1 MFNRRSFKT
10 DESFLEKIAIGAIG
24 TRRVFEHLQQQG
36 HSPIELERG
45 SMSYKIW
52 KNIKIKRI
60 RVPDILLL
68 NANRRIESRAKTKL
82 EITMSHSFSNR
93 ERAWDSGL
101 ADEDYVALVGV
112 HRSGERPVDWQAD
125 TLVQYIAVR
134 DLRTAYLSG
143 SIVREKPKGAQEG
156 FEERV
161 TWPCTIASADG
172 TVHWMSED
180 RLQYQR
186 SVDSRVVSLRLLKSG
201 ISLIPQVKVGDAIT
215 ENQILAAVVPVIQSI
230 PAQQPVSA
238 DVYVSQLHSSSQSER
253 YTAAKAL
260 FYFDSPGVRSA
271 LIEKVQDDKDH
282 IYVRLDAA
290 ASLARHHDK
299 VGYNFIEECLHQ
311 PYVESQLEAVI
322 VLAEI
327 AGSVAIEMLQDV
339 LQRSDYHPEVRAG
352 AAWALGEI
360 RSPIALQ
367 TLVRSFNE
375 TTEIIRIEAARALA
389 KIAETHLEEIISLLP
404 TGQTVER
411 PGIAWALSQIGRISV
426 DQLLGILRDDDT
438 RRWVSFILGSQR
450 PELYIDQIERLQQ
463 IDPEIYFAV
472 TVLWQIMNSWIYN
485 LEMYG

>member
-10 DESFLEKIAIGAIG
+10 DESFLEKISIGAIG

-36 HSPIELERG
+36 HRPIELERG

-52 KNIKIKRI
+52 KSIKIKRI

-68 NANRRIESRAKTKL
+68 NANRRVESRAKTSL
-82 EITMSHSFSNR
+82 EITMSHSFSNQ

-112 HRSGERPVDWQAD
+112 RRSGERPIDWQAD
-125 TLVQYIAVR
+125 ALVQYIAVR
-134 DLRTAYLSG
+134 DLRAAYLSN

-172 TVHWMSED
+172 IIRRVSRE

-186 SVDSRVVSLRLLKSG
+186 AADGRVVSLRLSRSG
-201 ISLIPQVKVGDAIT
+201 ISLVPQVEVGDVIV
-215 ENQILAAVVPVIQSI
+215 ENQILASVVPVVQAI
-230 PAQQPVSA
+230 PAEESASA
-238 DVYVSQLHSSSQSER
+238 DVYVAQLYSSSQSER

-260 FYFDSPGVRSA
+260 FYFDSAGVRSA
-271 LIEKVQDDKDH
+271 LTEKMHDDKDH
-282 IYVRLDAA
+282 IYVRMDAA
-290 ASLARHHDK
+290 ASLARHNDRA
-299 VGYNFIEECLHQ
+299 GYSFIQECILQ
-311 PYVESQLEAVI
+311 PYVENQLEAVI

-327 AGSVAIEMLQDV
+327 ASSTAVEMLLSV
-339 LQRSDYHPEVRAG
+339 LRNPQYHAEVRAG

-360 RSPIALQ
+360 RGTTALQ
-367 TLVRSFNE
+367 TLVQSFNE
-375 TTEIIRIEAARALA
+375 AAEIVRVEAARALA
-389 KIAETHLEEIISLLP
+389 KIAEIHLDDIVSLLP
-404 TGQTVER
+404 VSQASER
-411 PGIAWALSQIGRISV
+411 PGVAWALSQTRHISV

-438 RRWVSFILGSQR
+438 RRWVSFILGSQQ
-450 PELYIDQIERLQQ
+450 PERYVSQIENLRQV
-463 IDPEIYFAV
+463 DPEIYFAV
-472 TVLWQIMNSWIYN
+472 TVLWQIMSSWIYN